1 MICMELWQF
10 ISTEDLFNSTD
21 AHLGGLGFVELY
33 PYLINQSDWSLHL
46 YVMCSASCYTT
57 FPPWQC
63 VATQWL
69 CDISGKAP
77 WGMSS
82 LGEAPAK
89 ERGSGVSFCRT
100 NTKRKKSKKI
110 DETSGIPQMKEERG
124 SFLNDYN
131 RPWLRLLICDK
142 PEIL

>member
-21 AHLGGLGFVELY
+21 THLGGLGFVELY
-33 PYLINQSDWSLHL
+33 PYLINQSDWSPHL
-46 YVMCSASCYTT
+46 YVRCSASCYMT

-63 VATQWL
+63 VATPWL
-69 CDISGKAP
+69 CDLFGKAP
-77 WGMSS
+77 WRRPS

-89 ERGSGVSFCRT
+89 GHGSSVLFCRT
-100 NTKRKKSKKI
+100 NTKRKKSKQI
-110 DETSGIPQMKEERG
+110 DETSGIPQMKEKMG
-124 SFLNDYN
+124 SFLNYYN
-131 RPWLRLLICDK
+131 RPWLSLLICDN